1 MIYLRLRDLFTANF
15 LENWNDNK
23 EVVKQGVLVIL
34 EICDD
39 LGCKRSRSQDL
50 RQSDGKDPALTTKLG
65 SVDEMWQVVSLSYIL
80 NHCLLVIVLIY
91 I

>member
-1 MIYLRLRDLFTANF
+1 MIYLRLRDVFTANV

-23 EVVKQGVLVIL
+23 EVVKQGALVIL

-39 LGCKRSRSQDL
+39 LGCKRSHPQDL

-65 SVDEMWQVVSLSYIL
+65 SVDELWQVVSLK
-80 NHCLLVIVLIY
+80 LVLWFSF
-91 I
+91 